1 MMTKLKVFLLL
12 MALISGNQ
20 AWAIWT
26 GVPSP
31 AGLCT
36 SSYDIKVNIPGGT
49 YITNDC
55 TLAVGNDNAVP
66 ATGSYEVLYYATSVA
81 GDPMY
86 AQEFSTGSQTLT
98 AGKPLSEQ
106 NITWLFNSGMT
117 YYSVNLNNYYLC
129 YNLRQISTGKDFL
142 FKNTPQGCLKTKN
155 GGATPLP
162 PPPTP
167 LSCQFNSGNP
177 INVALGE
184 ISRNEIGTVPGTLP
198 GMEKKLDVN
207 CAGDGSATYSIKFQ
221 FTPKEVA
228 GSELIT
234 SSVNGLA
241 VALSFNDS
249 VVSNTDSFSRTYSA
263 GIQTET
269 LGFEPVRD
277 PAVEYTDIPTGAFT
291 ASAVMVITQE

>member
-26 GVPSP
+26 GVLGPT
-31 AGLCT
+31 GYCT
-36 SSYDIKVNIPGGT
+36 PSYDTKVTIPANT
-49 YITNDC
+49 HVAASC
-55 TLAVGNDNAVP
+55 TLTVGNDNAVP
-66 ATGSYEVLYYATSVA
+66 ATGTYRILYYLTAVA
-81 GDPMY
+81 GDPKNAGELM
-86 AQEFSTGSQTLT
+86 SGSITLT
-98 AGKPLSEQ
+98 AGTQLSEQ
-106 NITWLFNSGMT
+106 DVTWNYGSYAF
-117 YYSVNLNNYYLC
+117 YSMDMNNYYIC
-129 YNLRQISTGKDFL
+129 YNLRQDSTGKDFL

-155 GGATPLP
+155 GGTTPLP

-241 VALSFNDS
+241 VALSFNDT